1 MAKTIKTGTQVE
13 FLGSKEYDGALE
25 VGTTVTIMGYDPDEG
40 TYAVQGEDGTQ
51 DSLYD
56 TEFTAFEEAPKEAKT
71 KAKTKA
77 VEAVEVVEEVEEV
90 EEAPKTKA
98 KSKAKA
104 KANDEPKAT
113 TKKSAKAKVVE
124 DEVAPLPKFKT
135 TASVKAALE
144 QHGGDAIA
152 AATELAEASE
162 KTVFTLGGVL
172 AYIKR
177 NDSHTAIESDEQD
190 EEGNVLPAYEAGLKG
205 FNAYVEDTLGIAAR
219 KADYFVNLYEKFS
232 QITTEAKIAKIGWT
246 KLREL
251 LPLDLDESNVEEWLD
266 YAREASTSD
275 LKSEITKS
283 LVESGE
289 KVHGNRQTAQM
300 VTRKFR
306 FFEDQD
312 NVVKEAID
320 KARAVI
326 GDDQDDSACV
336 LHILNEWM
344 AMSE

>member
-13 FLGSKEYDGALE
+13 FIGSKEYDGALE

-40 TYAVQGEDGTQ
+40 TYAVQDQDGTQ

-56 TEFTAFEEAPKEAKT
+56 TEFSAIEEEAPKEAKT
-71 KAKTKA
+71 KTKTKTKA
-77 VEAVEVVEEVEEV
+77 VEVVETVEEV
-90 EEAPKTKA
+90 EEAPKTKT
-98 KSKAKA
+98 KTKTKA
-104 KANDEPKAT
+104 EPKAT
-113 TKKSAKAKVVE
+113 TKKTAKTAKVVLE
-124 DEVAPLPKFKT
+124 EVAPLPKFKT

-190 EEGNVLPAYEAGLKG
+190 EEGNVLAAYEAGLKG

-275 LKSEITKS
+275 LKAEITKS
-283 LVESGE
+283 IVEAGG

>member
-13 FLGSKEYDGALE
+13 SIGSKEYDGALE

-40 TYAVQGEDGTQ
+40 TYAVQDQDGTQ

-56 TEFTAFEEAPKEAKT
+56 TEFTAIEEAPKEAKT
-71 KAKTKA
+71 KAKTKTK
-77 VEAVEVVEEVEEV
+77 AVEVVETVEEV
-90 EEAPKTKA
+90 EEAPKTKTKT
-98 KSKAKA
+98 KS
-104 KANDEPKAT
+104 EPKAT
-113 TKKSAKAKVVE
+113 TKKAAKAAKVVLE
-124 DEVAPLPKFKT
+124 EAAPLPKFKT

-190 EEGNVLPAYEAGLKG
+190 EEGNVLSAYEAGLKG

-275 LKSEITKS
+275 LKAEITKTI
-283 LVESGE
+283 VEAGG